1 MLKKL
6 FKSTGLI
13 GGAMLLVSPAM
24 AEVSAETAY
33 VFNTFL
39 FLVCGFLVM
48 FMAAGFAMLESGM
61 VRSKNAAM
69 ICLKNISLFST
80 AGLMYWLVGYNLMYG
95 VEEGGYIGALFDVWS
110 ADDSAISAEEPDF
123 SGGYASGS
131 DWYFQMVF
139 CATTASIVSGTVAER
154 LKLGHS

>member
-6 FKSTGLI
+6 IKSTGLI
-13 GGAMLLVSPAM
+13 GGALLLSSPAM

-69 ICLKNISLFST
+69 ICLKNISL
-80 AGLMYWLVGYNLMYG
+80 LV
-95 VEEGGYIGALFDVWS
+95 
-110 ADDSAISAEEPDF
+110 
-123 SGGYASGS
+123 
-131 DWYFQMVF
+131 
-139 CATTASIVSGTVAER
+139 ATI
-154 LKLGHS
+154 

>member
-13 GGAMLLVSPAM
+13 GGAMLIASPAM

-48 FMAAGFAMLESGM
+48 FMAAGFA
-61 VRSKNAAM
+61 
-69 ICLKNISLFST
+69 CLKV
-80 AGLMYWLVGYNLMYG
+80 AWYG
-95 VEEGGYIGALFDVWS
+95 RKM
-110 ADDSAISAEEPDF
+110 P
-123 SGGYASGS
+123 
-131 DWYFQMVF
+131 Q
-139 CATTASIVSGTVAER
+139 
-154 LKLGHS
+154 